1 MTEANSRY
9 TDAARMRRLSTG
21 ASALDDDAAD
31 DVAVVAAAPALD
43 ACAEMEGESDDCVL
57 TLSNGRCSLNKPSTR
72 PQAGITFSVNR
83 VAVEV
88 ELELMAR
95 IRSRT

>member
-21 ASALDDDAAD
+21 ASALDDDAD
-31 DVAVVAAAPALD
+31 EVAVEAAAPALM
-43 ACAEMEGESDDCVL
+43 AWAEMEGESDDCVL